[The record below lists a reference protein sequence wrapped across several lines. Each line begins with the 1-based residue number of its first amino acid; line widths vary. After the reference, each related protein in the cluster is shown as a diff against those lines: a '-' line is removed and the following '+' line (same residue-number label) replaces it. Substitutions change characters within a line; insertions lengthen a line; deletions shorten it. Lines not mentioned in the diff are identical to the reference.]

1 MIRRLPVVVQRVG
14 YRVAYAVLVAGS
26 LLLRPHTRGVKC
38 AVVLGGEVLL
48 VRHAY
53 GSRQWDLP
61 GGFVRSREAFGDAI
75 RREVREELGI
85 AAGVWTERREL
96 RRRNGGRHETIRLYR
111 LDVASAE
118 VAVDPVEIAEVRWFP
133 IAALPL
139 DRSDL
144 VTQALS

>member
-53 GSRQWDLP
+53 GSRRWDLP
-61 GGFVRSREAFGDAI
+61 GGFVRRREAFGDAV
-75 RREVREELGI
+75 RREVREELGV
-85 AAGVWTERREL
+85 AVGVWVELGEL
-96 RRRNGGRHETIRLYR
+96 RRRNGGRHETLRLYR
-111 LDVASAE
+111 VE
-118 VAVDPVEIAEVRWFP
+118 VSSRAIVVDPVEIAEARWFQ
-133 IAALPL
+133 IASLPPDRSELIAQALP
-139 DRSDL
+139 
-144 VTQALS
+144 